1 MRLPVYVLA
10 VGGGTLLQNTVVPAF
25 GVGGVVPDLP
35 LVLAVLLALARGPE
49 VGCLL
54 GFALGLGQDALVAGP
69 LGLHAL
75 SKSVVGFAAGELP
88 RWCLVSNPVVPV
100 GATVLAT
107 VVDGVLRF
115 AVLQLFHYPAALGE
129 LLAGVILPEAGFN
142 GLLAALALAL
152 PLRRARA

>member
-10 VGGGTLLQNTVVPAF
+10 VGGGTLLQSTVVPAF
-25 GVGGVVPDLP
+25 GVAGVVPELP
-35 LVLAVLLALARGPE
+35 VVLVVLLALARGPE

-75 SKSVVGFAAGELP
+75 SKSVVGFVAGELP

-100 GATVLAT
+100 GATILAT

-115 AVLQLFHYPAALGE
+115 AVLQLFHYPAAFGE
-129 LLAGVILPEAGFN
+129 LLAGVILPEAGVN
-142 GLLAALALAL
+142 GLLAALAVAL